1 MYDGGGGSGVE
12 KVTGLK
18 TGARRANLY
27 FVTPPP
33 KKKYIY
39 DNEISSI
46 DHAICVRFIPSPYR
60 SCIIIQDFKGEGG
73 HFLHLWKIDCTS
85 ISVKGGENVFF
96 AKFHTIFIELYHSGS
111 PRVFKVFKSL

>member
-33 KKKYIY
+33 KKKYMIMKY
-39 DNEISSI
+39 LVLIM
-46 DHAICVRFIPSPYR
+46 
-60 SCIIIQDFKGEGG
+60 
-73 HFLHLWKIDCTS
+73 
-85 ISVKGGENVFF
+85 
-96 AKFHTIFIELYHSGS
+96 LY
-111 PRVFKVFKSL
+111 V

>member
-27 FVTPPP
+27 FVTPAPQ
-33 KKKYIY
+33 KKNIY

-85 ISVKGGENVFF
+85 ISVKSGENVFF
-96 AKFHTIFIELYHSGS
+96 AKFHTIFIALHHFF
-111 PRVFKVFKSL
+111 FKFFLANP

>member
-33 KKKYIY
+33 QKKKIY
-39 DNEISSI
+39 MIMKYLVLI
-46 DHAICVRFIPSPYR
+46 M
-60 SCIIIQDFKGEGG
+60 
-73 HFLHLWKIDCTS
+73 
-85 ISVKGGENVFF
+85 
-96 AKFHTIFIELYHSGS
+96 LY
-111 PRVFKVFKSL
+111 V

>member
-18 TGARRANLY
+18 TGARRAKLY

-39 DNEISSI
+39 MIMKICSI

-60 SCIIIQDFKGEGG
+60 SIGVLRGG
-73 HFLHLWKIDCTS
+73 QGGLAPPPKI
-85 ISVKGGENVFF
+85 G
-96 AKFHTIFIELYHSGS
+96 
-111 PRVFKVFKSL
+111 

>member
-27 FVTPPP
+27 FVTPP
-33 KKKYIY
+33 KKKY

-46 DHAICVRFIPSPYR
+46 DHAICVRFIPSPYT
-60 SCIIIQDFKGEGG
+60 SCIIIQDFKGKVDIFFICGKLIA
-73 HFLHLWKIDCTS
+73 HPFL
-85 ISVKGGENVFF
+85 
-96 AKFHTIFIELYHSGS
+96 
-111 PRVFKVFKSL
+111 